1 MDKEQN
7 EAAKFQLV
15 ESGEPTKLFNE
26 REEGKSLDD
35 LTASSSAD
43 FLKGNKDE
51 IAKAKADQCQ
61 QNPENPECEIFFLD
75 GDKLDKVK
83 QKIETDLTFRRDV
96 EMARVKKLKDNPKSL
111 EEYLKTNGFFDLL
124 KEGPGNYK
132 NLNENQLADV
142 IGKSFE
148 AQKIATINEIN
159 TRLQSRQVRA
169 DEKSN
174 KGTVGSAVKAGIEQ
188 SKEEK
193 ARLAQV
199 VLFNNIITSHL
210 ALKKK
215 VGEKE
220 YETVGRN
227 VNAWKKEEA
236 ER

>member
-1 MDKEQN
+1 M
-7 EAAKFQLV
+7 
-15 ESGEPTKLFNE
+15 
-26 REEGKSLDD
+26 
-35 LTASSSAD
+35 
-43 FLKGNKDE
+43 
-51 IAKAKADQCQ
+51 
-61 QNPENPECEIFFLD
+61 
-75 GDKLDKVK
+75 
-83 QKIETDLTFRRDV
+83 
-96 EMARVKKLKDNPKSL
+96 
-111 EEYLKTNGFFDLL
+111 
-124 KEGPGNYK
+124 
-132 NLNENQLADV
+132 ADV

-236 ER
+236 GLKNARVKDEFFEGLKAKDDDGKSAQAMKDGKISGFAIIDQFLGEDQKDN